1 MFQEGKVKTNH
12 ADRGFGFIQ
21 IEGEKKD
28 LFFHIKDFPNKN
40 IPPEMGETLKF
51 RIVEENGKLKADHI
65 VRLDIQYQQ
74 ANSNVIGQYDDLP
87 LQASSRYGTTKT
99 SARSKIFT
107 IVGLIIIVI
116 LLGLLYNKYQ
126 SYQAQKQQQVEQLML
141 QQQKIVAEQRAAVG
155 ELKGQGLSEQGKK
168 NLEKSTNAPITAAS
182 PTSTSVSSPYRC
194 DGRTHCSQMSSYE
207 EAVFFIRNCPGTQM
221 DGDGDGRPCE
231 RQFNR

>member
-1 MFQEGKVKTNH
+1 MFQEGKVKTYH

-21 IEGEKKD
+21 IEDEKKD

-40 IPPEMGETLKF
+40 IPPQSGETVKF

-74 ANSNVIGQYDDLP
+74 ANSNVIGQYDDLAV
-87 LQASSRYGTTKT
+87 QASSRYGTTKT
-99 SARSKIFT
+99 SASSKNFI
-107 IVGLIIIVI
+107 IVGLVIIVVLI
-116 LLGLLYNKYQ
+116 GLVYNKYQ

-155 ELKGQGLSEQGKK
+155 ELKNVGLSEQGKK
-168 NLEKSTNAPITAAS
+168 NLEQSINAPITAAS
-182 PTSTSVSSPYRC
+182 PTSTSVSSPYQC
-194 DGRTHCSQMSSYE
+194 DGRTHCSQMRSYE
-207 EAVFFIRNCPGTQM
+207 EAVFFIRNCPNTQM
-221 DGDGDGRPCE
+221 DGNNDGVPCE

>member
-1 MFQEGKVKTNH
+1 MFQEGKVKTYH

-40 IPPEMGETLKF
+40 IPPQSGETVKF

-87 LQASSRYGTTKT
+87 VQASSRYGTTKT
-99 SARSKIFT
+99 SMTSKIIT
-107 IVGLIIIVI
+107 IVGLIVIVI
-116 LLGLLYNKYQ
+116 LLGLIYNKYQ
-126 SYQAQKQQQVEQLML
+126 TYKAQKQQQVEQLMS

-155 ELKGQGLSEQGKK
+155 ELKNVGLSEQGKK
-168 NLEKSTNAPITAAS
+168 NLEQSINAPITAAS
-182 PTSTSVSSPYRC
+182 PTSTSVSSPYQC
-194 DGRTHCSQMSSYE
+194 DGRTHCSQMRSYE
-207 EAVFFIRNCPGTQM
+207 EAVFFIRNCPNTQM
-221 DGDGDGRPCE
+221 DGNNDGVPCE